1 MTPRSQSF
9 ARCLSLMPMC
19 TILRLCGQSSD
30 VKQWQ
35 ELGMVNIPLLPWM
48 KVCKRP
54 ICYNGQTQKLKK
66 MIVTLGSFHTQAT
79 FTKVI
84 RKYLELSG
92 MFNIWVEW
100 YVFGK
105 TTATNKLKGKL
116 WDCDILAHKLS
127 FEVLWR
133 VLWPLLIKWTQEKGE
148 NADATLVHC
157 SAKLA
162 IDITSGEDNSAMD
175 TT

>member
-19 TILRLCGQSSD
+19 MILRLCGQSSD

-84 RKYLELSG
+84 RKYLGVVRNVQYMGGVIGFWQNYCYKQTERKAVGLWHTSSQ
-92 MFNIWVEW
+92 
-100 YVFGK
+100 
-105 TTATNKLKGKL
+105 AKL
-116 WDCDILAHKLS
+116 WGAMEGSLASLDK
-127 FEVLWR
+127 VD
-133 VLWPLLIKWTQEKGE
+133 TGKGRKCRQ
-148 NADATLVHC
+148 DTGTLFCKARYWHH
-157 SAKLA
+157 
-162 IDITSGEDNSAMD
+162 IWWG
-175 TT
+175 